1 MNQGLYNHQKTADCM
16 LSNLQD
22 THCTYNVT
30 LRRVRA
36 KISAVEKKQILHIL
50 SVCVCLALVAQ
61 REMRMRHIV
70 ICGLSGVAVIFR
82 IFFSMVLFSRKK
94 KY

>member
-22 THCTYNVT
+22 RQGTYNVT
-30 LRRVRA
+30 LRRVRST
-36 KISAVEKKQILHIL
+36 IGAVEKSNKYYIFWVC
-50 SVCVCLALVAQ
+50 VCVCLALGAQ

-70 ICGLSGVAVIFR
+70 IFGLSGCAVIFH
-82 IFFSMVLFSRKK
+82 IAS
-94 KY
+94 